1 MTEVIWVGYYV
12 IYNQLVK
19 YLVDIM
25 VVCEGLSIIVVIKF
39 NKVYG
44 LVDLIIC
51 GYKWW
56 GLNVLSIMF
65 DIYYLRCLL
74 KVLYT
79 L

>member
-51 GYKWW
+51 GYK
-56 GLNVLSIMF
+56 
-65 DIYYLRCLL
+65 
-74 KVLYT
+74 
-79 L
+79 